1 MQILNLS
8 RVPLESLRLGL
19 INAPAVSTQTFVLAA
34 AVALKTVRSQIKPFP
49 FERDTHMGEG
59 NSASSQQ
66 PVEIDYMELDTIID
80 KQFSGDKENLIMILQ
95 AIQKTYNYLPEASL
109 RYLAEKIDVPIST
122 IFGVGTFYSTFSL
135 EPRGKHI
142 ISVCLGTA
150 CHVRG
155 AEKVRERIQEALHIR
170 DGNTTEDMLFTL
182 ESVRCLGCCSLGPVV
197 RVDDDIHGRIT
208 SDMAG
213 KIVEKYH

>member
-1 MQILNLS
+1 
-8 RVPLESLRLGL
+8 
-19 INAPAVSTQTFVLAA
+19 
-34 AVALKTVRSQIKPFP
+34 
-49 FERDTHMGEG
+49 MGEAG
-59 NSASSQQ
+59 SASSHQ
-66 PVEIDYMELDTIID
+66 PVEIDYMELDKIIEE
-80 KQFSGDKENLIMILQ
+80 QFNGDKENLIMILQ
-95 AIQKTYNYLPEASL
+95 AIQKTYNYLPQASL
-109 RYLAEKIDVPIST
+109 RYLSEKIGVPISK

-155 AEKVRERIQEALHIR
+155 GEKVRERIQEALKIR
-170 DGNTTEDMLFTL
+170 DGETTEDMLFTL

-197 RVDDDIHGRIT
+197 RVNDDIHGRIT

-213 KIVEKYH
+213 KILENYN